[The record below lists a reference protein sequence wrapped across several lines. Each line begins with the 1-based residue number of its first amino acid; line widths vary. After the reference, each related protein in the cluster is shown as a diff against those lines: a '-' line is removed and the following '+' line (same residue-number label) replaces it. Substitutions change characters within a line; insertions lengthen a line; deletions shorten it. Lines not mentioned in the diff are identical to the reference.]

1 MLWSLRKVCA
11 EVIAVKLDNVLGI
24 HEEALRL
31 RAQRSEVLAANLANA
46 DTPGYK
52 ARDFDFAAILRREV
66 QAPVR
71 LAATHGA
78 HFGVKQTGT
87 ASPQLGYR
95 VPQQPSVDGNTV
107 EVEREQARFSENAMR
122 YQASLRFLDSRIQ
135 GLKLAIK
142 GSG

>member
-1 MLWSLRKVCA
+1 MLWSPRKFCA
-11 EVIAVKLDNVLGI
+11 EVIAVKLDNVFGV

-71 LAATHGA
+71 LAATHA
-78 HFGVKQTGT
+78 THFGARPGAAT
-87 ASPQLGYR
+87 SPQLGYR

>member
-1 MLWSLRKVCA
+1 M
-11 EVIAVKLDNVLGI
+11 KLDNVFGI
-24 HEEALRL
+24 HEDALRL

-66 QAPVR
+66 QSPVR
-71 LAATHGA
+71 LAATHAA
-78 HFGVKQTGT
+78 HFGTRPGAPT
-87 ASPQLGYR
+87 SPQLGYR
-95 VPQQPSVDGNTV
+95 VPQQPAVDGNTV